1 MNQIFEDSKKT
12 KNKKK
17 QKQKKTKQT
26 NKKKTN
32 KQTKTKQ
39 KQKQKNKKQNK
50 KQKTKTYRN
59 NLVRLISKEHFK
71 MAAKS
76 LELGK
81 SHFFAAYCWFI

>member
-12 KNKKK
+12 N
-17 QKQKKTKQT
+17 KQT
-26 NKKKTN
+26 NK
-32 KQTKTKQ
+32 KQ
-39 KQKQKNKKQNK
+39 KQKQKTKQNK
-50 KQKTKTYRN
+50 KKTYRN
-59 NLVRLISKEHFK
+59 NLVKLISKEHFK